1 MTIRSFFA
9 RLPYMCQEA
18 TKVFEER
25 GRDKNKSNISLRAE
39 LSLSPLLHT
48 AVDMCSYRKSRRGK
62 RIRMNVP

>member
-1 MTIRSFFA
+1 
-9 RLPYMCQEA
+9 MCQEA

-39 LSLSPLLHT
+39 LNLSPLLHT
-48 AVDMCSYRKSRRGK
+48 AVDMCSYSKSRRGK